1 MLNIIAA
8 PENLIFSS
16 ALCLMLLIGLVEA
29 LGLGAVGSDE
39 GSLGGETSL
48 FAWLSL
54 GPLPL
59 SIMLIVLLGTFGL
72 AGLALQQVAAAWT
85 GEPLRALP
93 AGLAATLIALPA
105 TRLLGGALAKILP
118 ADETTAVSLDS
129 LVGRRGR
136 IVLGT
141 ASPDLP
147 ARARVRDAFGHS
159 HYVLAAPH
167 LPGEALGEGDEI
179 LLVGRAAGAFLAI
192 AVAPHINLS
201 EGEAA

>member
-1 MLNIIAA
+1 MLDIITA

-29 LGLGAVGSDE
+29 LGLGVAGGDLE
-39 GSLGGETSL
+39 GLDGDNSML
-48 FAWLSL
+48 AWLGM

-59 SIMLIVLLGTFGL
+59 SIALIVLLGTFGL
-72 AGLALQQVAAAWT
+72 AGLAAQQVAAAWS
-85 GEPLRALP
+85 GQPLSALP
-93 AGLAATLIALPA
+93 AALGALLIALPA
-105 TRLLGGALAKILP
+105 TRLLGGALAKCLP
-118 ADETTAVSLDS
+118 ADETTAVSLGS

-141 ASPDLP
+141 ASADLP

-159 HYVLAAPH
+159 HYVMVAPH
-167 LPGEALGEGDEI
+167 LPEEALGEGDEI
-179 LLVGRAAGAFLAI
+179 LLVGRAGDAFLAI